1 MSTFN
6 ELRERERERERER
19 VRERDH
25 LSISNEY
32 RDRELFVCPHLMN

>member
-1 MSTFN
+1 MYTFN

-19 VRERDH
+19 VDH

-32 RDRELFVCPHLMN
+32 RDREFSVCPHLMN